1 MNGQLRRRFCK
12 QLKVLLFDL
21 YSSSNT
27 NKVFWSP
34 CPENWMLIK
43 QKCYLLNTDATVSF
57 DAAQAYCFNQGGK
70 LFEPTYN
77 GIDEAVR
84 TQGSFINHVVKFL
97 GIFDP
102 IHHIVVIFTK

>member
-1 MNGQLRRRFCK
+1 
-12 QLKVLLFDL
+12 
-21 YSSSNT
+21 
-27 NKVFWSP
+27 
-34 CPENWMLIK
+34 MLIK

-84 TQGSFINHVVKFL
+84 AQIALSYWI
-97 GIFDP
+97 GITDNANEG
-102 IHHIVVIFTK
+102 K